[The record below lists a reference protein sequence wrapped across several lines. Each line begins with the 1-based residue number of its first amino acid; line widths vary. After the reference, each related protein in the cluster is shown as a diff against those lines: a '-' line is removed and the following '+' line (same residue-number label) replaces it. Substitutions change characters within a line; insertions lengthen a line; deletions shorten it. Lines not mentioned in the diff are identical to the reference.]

1 MDNHRTSL
9 LKRKQTRRQEEEP
22 SFKRHRKP
30 EAPSSKGHWKPE
42 DPSSK
47 GHRKP
52 EELSPKKQRK
62 AEYPYV
68 LSSQDADFRRHN
80 AYKSRQPPAQTTATR
95 TTAPLRRHTN
105 KPRDDEVSS
114 STASSHTRRLSLQDD
129 ARESELSAVRH
140 QHTRR
145 VRHWG
150 NERHDTLVMTKR
162 RPLRHNHSTLQREL
176 SKLQHNQVRVVCGG
190 VGVHLGSIW

>member
-30 EAPSSKGHWKPE
+30 EAPSSKGH
-42 DPSSK
+42 
-47 GHRKP
+47 RKP

-68 LSSQDADFRRHN
+68 LSSQDADFRRYHTC
-80 AYKSRQPPAQTTATR
+80 KSRQPLAQTTVTR
-95 TTAPLRRHTN
+95 TTAPLRR
-105 KPRDDEVSS
+105 KPRDDEASW

-150 NERHDTLVMTKR
+150 NERHDKLVMTKR